1 MIDLDQMSEISRMDM
16 IEMFYNGAK
25 RFYSDPKNQEAFE
38 KWLSERRKKK
48 ANG

>member
-1 MIDLDQMSEISRMDM
+1 MVDYDQFSDITKMD
-16 IEMFYNGAK
+16 IVRCFYKGAK
-25 RFYSDPKNQEAFE
+25 HFYEDPKNKEAFE